1 MDCLENVSST
11 ATVTEVLESAGCLE
25 APAWMLV
32 DWHDDVRVAAAARA
46 GVPCAVGESL
56 CDLLVEDYPAVE
68 ALLQALRC
76 GEDGV
81 CRITLGGCVWYAFTA
96 WYLSSGC
103 LLLVKA
109 PVATAYPSPFALIQ
123 PPRAAGCACGE
134 TDAAKAYFLPLEE
147 LCLPQGSPA
156 PWRTVWHC
164 VRPQS
169 AVTCLPQSDMAR
181 EILFSHLSALSCLA
195 GVALPAD
202 ADAFALSER
211 CPDGGVTANDPNMGC
226 CAAMVLMLLSTLAR
240 RGVTSWRVELEPS
253 ADGNLF
259 LFDAAWHRTK
269 EELPPELCA
278 CGELAERNGLPFAW
292 RTKGRRFWGYF
303 GTARKE
309 LSLLGIKDKPLF
321 DRTDLWI

>member
-1 MDCLENVSST
+1 MDCLENVSS
-11 ATVTEVLESAGCLE
+11 AAAVTGVSESAGYLE
-25 APAWMLV
+25 VPAWMLV

-56 CDLLVEDYPAVE
+56 CDLLGEDRPALE
-68 ALLQALRC
+68 SLLQALQC

-81 CRITLGGCVWYAFTA
+81 SRIALCGCIWYAFTV

-103 LLLVKA
+103 LLFVKA
-109 PVATAYPSPFALIQ
+109 PAVTAYPYPFALIQ
-123 PPRAAGCACGE
+123 PPQAAGFAYGE

-147 LCLPQGSPA
+147 LYLPQGSPA

-164 VRPQS
+164 VHPQS
-169 AVTCLPQSDMAR
+169 AAACLPQSDMPR
-181 EILFSHLSALSCLA
+181 ETVFSLLSALSCLA

-202 ADAFALSER
+202 TDAFALSER
-211 CPDGGVTANDPNMGC
+211 CSDEGVTANDPDMGC
-226 CAAMVLMLLSTLAR
+226 CAAMVLMLLSALAR

-269 EELPPELCA
+269 EEIPSELCA

-292 RTKGRRFWGYF
+292 HTKGRRFWGYF

-309 LSLLGIKDKPLF
+309 ISLLGIKDKPLSE
-321 DRTDLWI
+321 RADLWI